1 MGVKEGGFRRKPLA
15 TLLPS
20 PSFAGQWASPSF
32 SLSLVLCLGGV
43 TSKYT
48 AQGKE
53 GRRESVVRDLLTKAD
68 SPLCNF
74 GAEMNLLREKEAA

>member
-1 MGVKEGGFRRKPLA
+1 MGAGVSVVLS
-15 TLLPS
+15 LPS
-20 PSFAGQWASPSF
+20 
-32 SLSLVLCLGGV
+32 SLFGR
-43 TSKYT
+43 SKYT

-53 GRRESVVRDLLTKAD
+53 GGRESVVRDLLTKAD